1 MHGRL
6 ILDHDWPT
14 LATKLP
20 GSNHADARSGSRP
33 GSSSSSTD
41 ERKCYR
47 CMVPIFEV
55 NDDDPIEFQG
65 AWCVITL
72 AADVAHAFPQGSF
85 ARVTFDDTDPG
96 SSPLI
101 PSDDEYHRIV
111 IDEAWWGL
119 WDAWMYAVERE
130 KEAAA
135 SATNSFESGAPLVP
149 HTFAARCDPTATQTS
164 WSALSSW
171 FHSAM

>member
-1 MHGRL
+1 
-6 ILDHDWPT
+6 
-14 LATKLP
+14 
-20 GSNHADARSGSRP
+20 
-33 GSSSSSTD
+33 
-41 ERKCYR
+41 
-47 CMVPIFEV
+47 MVPIFEV